1 MLPCHHIPFLAVPTP
16 LLRKGVP
23 FFAGENVCHQ
33 TCTIKSDR
41 RHLLKFG
48 QVVFFLKLNL
58 CCTLQVT
65 HNYDISVIELVSMFV
80 INEITYLT
88 KICFLFKRDF
98 PRSVTTFKCD
108 VADSNKEVPTD
119 FRDES
124 TISGNHDDVIKR
136 EHFLR
141 YWPFVRGIH
150 RSTVNSPH
158 KGQWRR
164 ALMFS
169 LICVW
174 INGWVNNRE
183 ARDLR
188 RLRAHYDVIVM
199 SFIIN
204 CIPLICTPGPRLNIK
219 TVFSVM
225 GFSL

>member
-1 MLPCHHIPFLAVPTP
+1 MSPHTILGRPHPAVA
-16 LLRKGVP
+16 KG
-23 FFAGENVCHQ
+23 
-33 TCTIKSDR
+33 CTIFCR
-41 RHLLKFG
+41 RKRVSSNLYH
-48 QVVFFLKLNL
+48 QVRSASSAEVWSSGIFLKLNL

-169 LICVW
+169 LISVW

-204 CIPLICTPGPRLNIK
+204 CIRLICTPGPRLNIK